1 MGLNK
6 RTLANLLRSVVWPA
20 AAGNVAWSFFTLAIS
35 EPWTP
40 PVAAR
45 LITLVLLAGYLTLV
59 WLRVQDNVDG
69 QHFVMDL
76 FHAGTLIVAA
86 LATHEGKPW
95 VSEAL
100 AVVLVITIFAHA
112 LGIWKPDATRKER
125 RQLAGANAVG
135 LGILALAFCL
145 EWQSPWVLPIA
156 ISVVLVIWGYIRRGA
171 IKAKLFDA

>member
-1 MGLNK
+1 
-6 RTLANLLRSVVWPA
+6 
-20 AAGNVAWSFFTLAIS
+20 
-35 EPWTP
+35 
-40 PVAAR
+40 
-45 LITLVLLAGYLTLV
+45 
-59 WLRVQDNVDG
+59 
-69 QHFVMDL
+69 
-76 FHAGTLIVAA
+76 LIVAA

-156 ISVVLVIWGYIRRGA
+156 ISVVLVIWGIFEGVRS
-171 IKAKLFDA
+171 KPSFFDA